1 MNLKTPMKTSLKLE
15 HHTIKY
21 TPYILNQNTTS
32 RTLPNNLTLNL
43 TSTQLRTTTPFAT
56 QKRSKKSRTNTEIE
70 TPTDCLLLF
79 FEWVIKRV
87 SRQLI
92 MSTFFECKIFV
103 GRFENAVY
111 LQTWQ
116 IKPLQI
122 ISGVKIPPSL
132 QTSQFKPHKSTHKT
146 VIPKRPQST
155 LITRTKKGKI
165 EFSHF
170 K

>member
-1 MNLKTPMKTSLKLE
+1 MKTSLKLE

-92 MSTFFECKIFV
+92 MSAFFECKSYDKMIEEMSGKRLNLQSV
-103 GRFENAVY
+103 GKNCWSE
-111 LQTWQ
+111 
-116 IKPLQI
+116 
-122 ISGVKIPPSL
+122 SGVFLKNAGFTIKIGKL
-132 QTSQFKPHKSTHKT
+132 
-146 VIPKRPQST
+146 KRQN
-155 LITRTKKGKI
+155 ICGEI
-165 EFSHF
+165 
-170 K
+170 